1 MKPRPL
7 LLLPFLL
14 ALSLGCTSL
23 HAQQAIVLQQQMGTA
38 DFRQAGLDK
47 LNPAELQH
55 LQQWL
60 AKHATELA
68 AAVPA
73 SEAASANVAADKR
86 PSRSNGWFGHTP
98 DTAGKK
104 ANHTVI
110 SPLAGSFNGW
120 RPGSILT
127 LQNGQKWRVS
137 DDSSLTATRPV
148 DSPVAT
154 VKPGAL
160 GGWILKIEG
169 YNTSARV
176 EPAN

>member
-1 MKPRPL
+1 MKPRSL
-7 LLLPFLL
+7 LLLPSLL
-14 ALSLGCTSL
+14 ALSLGCTLL
-23 HAQQAIVLQQQMGTA
+23 HAQQAVVLQQKMGA
-38 DFRQAGLDK
+38 AEFRQAGLDK
-47 LNPAELQH
+47 LSPTELRH

-60 AKHATELA
+60 AIHATELA

-73 SEAASANVAADKR
+73 SEVTSANVAADKR
-86 PSRSNGWFGHTP
+86 SSRSGGWFGHKS
-98 DTAGKK
+98 DIADKK

-110 SPLAGSFNGW
+110 SPVAGSFNGW

-137 DDSSLTATRPV
+137 DDSSLTATRPA

-154 VKPGAL
+154 VKPGAF
-160 GGWILKIEG
+160 GGWILKVAG